1 MKLIRKLGVRL
12 SGTGNSYQSWAE
24 FLCEIIDCGK
34 IVEKRLSDGKK
45 AQSCGCNRSEVKKQE
60 NNPNY
65 KHGESNTKLFNV
77 WASMRQ
83 RVLNPNNKG
92 YKDYGGRGVTIC
104 NEWLEFTPFRDW
116 ALNNGYADNLVIDRE
131 NPDGNYEPSNC
142 RFLTMTESNRNKT
155 TTITMKIADE
165 IRTLWKTGKYLQ
177 KDLAEKFG
185 FSLDFGKKN
194 TKSDNF
200 FFSSL
205 AAFFEY
211 YFSNRDEVLNKLAKR
226 RAKWLIP

>member
-116 ALNNGYADNLVIDRE
+116 ALNNGYVDNLEINRI
-131 NPDGNYEPSNC
+131 NNNGNYEPSNC
-142 RFLTMTESNRNKT
+142 NFATHSENQRNKRN
-155 TTITMKIADE
+155 TITLEIANEIRDLYKTGNYTQQQLADE
-165 IRTLWKTGKYLQ
+165 FGVSQVLISLIISNKRW
-177 KDLAEKFG
+177 EK
-185 FSLDFGKKN
+185 
-194 TKSDNF
+194 
-200 FFSSL
+200 
-205 AAFFEY
+205 
-211 YFSNRDEVLNKLAKR
+211 
-226 RAKWLIP
+226 